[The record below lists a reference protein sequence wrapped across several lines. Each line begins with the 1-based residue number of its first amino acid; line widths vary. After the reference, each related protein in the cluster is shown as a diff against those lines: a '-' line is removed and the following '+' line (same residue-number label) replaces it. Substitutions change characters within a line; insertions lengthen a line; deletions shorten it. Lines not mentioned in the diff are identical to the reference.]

1 MSAPPLTVLWDA
13 DGVLQRVP
21 RGSEESMR
29 PAVEGLVDDVDGFLA
44 EAVRAE
50 RPALTGDVRWVD
62 VLPGL
67 LERWGIA
74 DARDDVLRIWLSIEE
89 VPGTH
94 ELVRALRAAGVRCCL
109 ATNQDER
116 RGRLMHEQLGYGDL
130 LDGAFYSYELGL
142 AKPDPAYFAAV
153 ADRLGVAPGRLLL
166 IDDNTANVAA
176 ARSVGLDAEV
186 WSHREG
192 LRVLRD
198 HLSRRGLPVAGR

>member
-1 MSAPPLTVLWDA
+1 MSAPPLAVLWDA

-67 LERWGIA
+67 LQRWGIA
-74 DARDDVLRIWLSIEE
+74 DALDDVLRTWLTIEE

-166 IDDNTANVAA
+166 IDDNAANVAA

-192 LRVLRD
+192 LGVLRD

>member
-1 MSAPPLTVLWDA
+1 VSAPPLAVLWDA

-21 RGSEESMR
+21 QGSEESMR
-29 PAVEGLVDDVDGFLA
+29 PAVEGLLDDVDGFLA

-67 LERWGIA
+67 LERWGIGNA
-74 DARDDVLRIWLSIEE
+74 HDDVLRTWLTIEE
-89 VPGTH
+89 APGTH
-94 ELVRALRAAGVRCCL
+94 DLVRALRAAGVRCYL

-142 AKPDPAYFAAV
+142 AKPDPAYFTAV
-153 ADRLGVAPGRLLL
+153 ADRLGVASERLLL
-166 IDDNTANVAA
+166 LDDNAANVAG
-176 ARSVGLDAEV
+176 ARSAGLDAEV
-186 WSHREG
+186 WSCREDLG
-192 LRVLRD
+192 VLRD
-198 HLSRRGLPVAGR
+198 HLFRRGLPVAGR

>member
-1 MSAPPLTVLWDA
+1 VSAPAAVLWDA

-74 DARDDVLRIWLSIEE
+74 DAHDDVLRTWLTIEA

-94 ELVRALRAAGVRCCL
+94 DLVRALRAAGVRCYL
-109 ATNQDER
+109 ASNQDER

-153 ADRLGVAPGRLLL
+153 ADRLGVAPDRLLL
-166 IDDNTANVAA
+166 IDDNAANVAG
-176 ARSVGLDAEV
+176 ARSAGLDAEV
-186 WSHREG
+186 WSYREDLG
-192 LRVLRD
+192 VLRD
-198 HLSRRGLPVAGR
+198 HLSRRGLPVRVR

>member
-1 MSAPPLTVLWDA
+1 MSAPGAVLWDA

-29 PAVEGLVDDVDGFLA
+29 PAVEGLVDDVDGLLA

-74 DARDDVLRIWLSIEE
+74 DAHDDVLRTWLTIEA

-94 ELVRALRAAGVRCCL
+94 DLVRALRAAGVRCYL

-116 RGRLMHEQLGYGDL
+116 RGRLMHEQLGYCDL

-153 ADRLGVAPGRLLL
+153 ADRLGVAPDRLLL
-166 IDDNTANVAA
+166 IDDNAANVAG
-176 ARSVGLDAEV
+176 ARSAGLDAEV
-186 WSHREG
+186 WSYREDLG
-192 LRVLRD
+192 VLRD
-198 HLSRRGLPVAGR
+198 HLSRRGLPVPVR